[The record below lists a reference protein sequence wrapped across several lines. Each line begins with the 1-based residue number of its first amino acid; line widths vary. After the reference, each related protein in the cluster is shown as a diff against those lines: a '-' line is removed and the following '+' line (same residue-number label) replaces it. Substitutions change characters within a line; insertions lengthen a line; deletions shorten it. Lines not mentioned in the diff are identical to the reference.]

1 MGDQPEPSGRQPL
14 SMIPPK
20 CSASS
25 NPLARSRSNFPRS
38 APIWKNIAAALAE
51 AQKAGTQ
58 RIGLL
63 EDELQGLDNVIDAA
77 EHDLQYGHPNHVG
90 GQATT
95 GHTHSAPGG

>member
-1 MGDQPEPSGRQPL
+1 
-14 SMIPPK
+14 MIPPK

-25 NPLARSRSNFPRS
+25 SPLAQSEQLPKIGSDLE
-38 APIWKNIAAALAE
+38 NIAAALAE

-63 EDELQGLDNVIDAA
+63 EHELQGLDNVIDAA

-95 GHTHSAPGG
+95 GHTQRPGG